1 MINDK
6 VKALAEINPQE
17 PLIFTFFATPFFLFV
32 SFFFSILYIYSR
44 INLRY
49 SFEMPSRCVRDAF
62 EIFFYK
68 QLKFR
73 KRIILLEIL
82 KRRKCV

>member
-1 MINDK
+1 MTNDK
-6 VKALAEINPQE
+6 VKALVEINPQE
-17 PLIFTFFATPFFLFV
+17 PLIFTFFDTPFFLFG
-32 SFFFSILYIYSR
+32 SFFLYP
-44 INLRY
+44 LHL
-49 SFEMPSRCVRDAF
+49 FKDKPSLFLRDAF

>member
-32 SFFFSILYIYSR
+32 SFFSL
-44 INLRY
+44 
-49 SFEMPSRCVRDAF
+49 SFTF
-62 EIFFYK
+62 I
-68 QLKFR
+68 QG
-73 KRIILLEIL
+73 
-82 KRRKCV
+82 

>member
-17 PLIFTFFATPFFLFV
+17 PLIFTFFDTPFFLFV

-49 SFEMPSRCVRDAF
+49 SFEMVSRCVYIA
-62 EIFFYK
+62 
-68 QLKFR
+68 LSM
-73 KRIILLEIL
+73 LE
-82 KRRKCV
+82 